1 MTPINLAISAT
12 EQPVTWFDF
21 DVDYKQLG
29 ERVNALTVTAP
40 ENARFRGDQQSVTVG
55 PVNGK
60 FSVGYY
66 AKFYPDAF
74 KGARVDLSYDSTHAI
89 VTGAATLPASPVV
102 DDRNECKVTAPYLFF
117 EDFSGVES
125 FSSYDEYSTSNPG
138 SRNAVSFLSGWTGA
152 RIGAQS
158 GTSIRIACRRE
169 TSADYDARVDS
180 APITALKSEAKVQV
194 MFDYGAD
201 NEFSSGVFSNGD
213 VGQTCYVGYV
223 TDSKGYASGNK
234 DGTFANGNSFY
245 VKEYTG
251 TYDNLP
257 NKNKSYNIASL
268 PRNARI
274 TWRTVVEHKA
284 GAHNTTAWLYLDNIR
299 VSIAQ

>member
-1 MTPINLAISAT
+1 
-12 EQPVTWFDF
+12 
-21 DVDYKQLG
+21 
-29 ERVNALTVTAP
+29 
-40 ENARFRGDQQSVTVG
+40 
-55 PVNGK
+55 
-60 FSVGYY
+60 
-66 AKFYPDAF
+66 
-74 KGARVDLSYDSTHAI
+74 
-89 VTGAATLPASPVV
+89 
-102 DDRNECKVTAPYLFF
+102 
-117 EDFSGVES
+117 
-125 FSSYDEYSTSNPG
+125 
-138 SRNAVSFLSGWTGA
+138 
-152 RIGAQS
+152 
-158 GTSIRIACRRE
+158 
-169 TSADYDARVDS
+169 
-180 APITALKSEAKVQV
+180 